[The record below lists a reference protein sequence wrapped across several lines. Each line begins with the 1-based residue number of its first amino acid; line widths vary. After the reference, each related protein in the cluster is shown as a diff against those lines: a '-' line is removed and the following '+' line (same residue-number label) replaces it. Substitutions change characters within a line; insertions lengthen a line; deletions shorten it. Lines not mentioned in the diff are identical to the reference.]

1 MEKGRISKGT
11 VMRKRKVKPEAQ
23 PQSEQDK
30 ALKKRVKE
38 LETRL
43 LQAEI
48 KAEAYD
54 EMIKIAEA
62 RYRIPIRKKLA
73 PNSEGPVRK
82 GLRAI
87 QRPGPVRAVWQ
98 EQAGI
103 LPVRREP
110 GPGQGRTGGV
120 RPRVHQGHQGQG
132 PRHRRREAVAHV
144 PEGVQLRRPDRPRP
158 LLPDHRREPPQGAP
172 AAAMWRCSAE
182 RDMHQH
188 DRVRRPEGERAGR
201 AHQQHDEERAAQ
213 GQGLPFPGR
222 GHRGHGS
229 GGRLLQQPPT
239 AHEHRHDDS
248 GRGFRDI
255 RGQGY
260 EMEELQDDGNKKQ
273 E

>member
-1 MEKGRISKGT
+1 MYQLHTEKQRLYFNEVIRLHYEEGMGEDRISRILPIGHTTASRWIAIFAMEKGRISKGS

-38 LETRL
+38 LEARL

-48 KAEAYD
+48 KTGAYD

-87 QRPGPVRAVWQ
+87 QRPGPMRAVWQ

-103 LPVRREP
+103 LPVRRGP
-110 GPGQGRTGGV
+110 GPGQGRTGGI
-120 RPRVHQGHQGQG
+120 RPRVHQGHPGQG

-172 AAAMWRCSAE
+172 AAAMWRCSAA
-182 RDMHQH
+182 
-188 DRVRRPEGERAGR
+188 EGYAS
-201 AHQQHDEERAAQ
+201 A
-213 GQGLPFPGR
+213 
-222 GHRGHGS
+222 
-229 GGRLLQQPPT
+229 
-239 AHEHRHDDS
+239 
-248 GRGFRDI
+248 
-255 RGQGY
+255 
-260 EMEELQDDGNKKQ
+260 
-273 E
+273 